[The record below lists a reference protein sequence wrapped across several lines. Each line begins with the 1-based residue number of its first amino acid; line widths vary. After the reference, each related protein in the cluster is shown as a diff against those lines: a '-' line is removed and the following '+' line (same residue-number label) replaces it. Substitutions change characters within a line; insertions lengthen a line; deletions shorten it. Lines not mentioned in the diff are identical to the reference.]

1 MSFVKKVVFAALM
14 IFSLNAFSQN
24 YEYPVLKQGV
34 KNDIE
39 NLIANQ
45 NNFVGGTTEGGDSI
59 LYLKYN
65 NNSINV
71 FSKYTSTN
79 YIYDYPSA
87 NINYSTPLI
96 TVSPY
101 DTNYNQCVQF
111 AQTISNA
118 GQATGIW
125 KSDGN
130 FINQSTYLHWKLIA
144 KFKSNGYYDGSSG
157 GHVALAIGSNAN
169 GVYVIDQ
176 NWEGNSSSNY
186 GKIAIHIIPWETA
199 EEYSLLTK
207 PSN

>member
-1 MSFVKKVVFAALM
+1 MSFVKKIVLAALM

-45 NNFVGGTTEGGDSI
+45 NNFVGGTTASGNSI

-79 YIYDYPSA
+79 YIFDDPSSD
-87 NINYSTPLI
+87 ISYSTPLI

-101 DTNYNQCVQF
+101 EYGTYQCVQF
-111 AQTISNA
+111 AQVISNA
-118 GQATGIW
+118 GKANLTW

-130 FINQSTYLHWKLIA
+130 FIDRTTYLHWKLIA
-144 KFKSNGYYDGSSG
+144 KFNSNGFYDGLNG